1 MKNMKLKRLACAA
14 LASCALLSASIPAAF
29 AVTTDTIEF
38 DITYPGDTLSQKV
51 LKSTRNYDN
60 YFYVTPHY
68 FSRTGT
74 LNCISIRH
82 DDTSVYSRNIALMS
96 THIGTTKS
104 APYLSKAEGGYY
116 YYMSGTATV
125 NLNVSGNYTP

>member
-1 MKNMKLKRLACAA
+1 MKLMKLRRLVCAA

-29 AVTTDTIEF
+29 AATIDF
-38 DITYPGDTLSQKV
+38 DITNPGDTLSKKV
-51 LKSTRNYDN
+51 LKNDDRDN

-74 LNCISIRH
+74 LNCISVRY
-82 DDTSVYSRNIALMS
+82 DDTSVYSYNIALMPQ
-96 THIGTTKS
+96 HINTTQ
-104 APYLSKAEGGYY
+104 KAKYRTKADGGYY